1 MKIIRYIL
9 SIVITI
15 GLLYLARTNSRG
27 NPEFVTHTDNGY
39 TFEYTDITK
48 AFEKEAIKLSLKI
61 TGPIDENLRPVLRSL
76 KQSQD
81 INTDPKK
88 YAAIPM
94 NPNDSAENI
103 YYAQLTAGEKGS
115 RQLYYFEIRDYVGG
129 RPAVFYNPSGNP
141 FVLKSIGH
149 VPGLVLFLHI
159 FCMFASVF
167 FITLGAIKGIELLQ
181 DKNKKRPLVIT
192 FALAALFAFLGG
204 YPFGFMMNHYAFGTI
219 WEGVPF
225 GTDATDNKTQ
235 TLFVYLLFI
244 VFAGLGTLTR
254 GKFGKDIF
262 SAKTLG
268 GLGIFGFFLMIAIN
282 LIPHSI
288 QFEPNLTKVVCWG
301 WIALIA
307 IIYLVGLFT
316 SIRKKKK

>member
-1 MKIIRYIL
+1 
-9 SIVITI
+9 
-15 GLLYLARTNSRG
+15 
-27 NPEFVTHTDNGY
+27 
-39 TFEYTDITK
+39 
-48 AFEKEAIKLSLKI
+48 
-61 TGPIDENLRPVLRSL
+61 
-76 KQSQD
+76 
-81 INTDPKK
+81 
-88 YAAIPM
+88 
-94 NPNDSAENI
+94 
-103 YYAQLTAGEKGS
+103 
-115 RQLYYFEIRDYVGG
+115 
-129 RPAVFYNPSGNP
+129 
-141 FVLKSIGH
+141 
-149 VPGLVLFLHI
+149 
-159 FCMFASVF
+159 MFASVF

-181 DKNKKRPLVIT
+181 DKNKTRSLVIT

-204 YPFGFMMNHYAFGTI
+204 YPFGFMMNSYAFGTI

-244 VFAGLGTLTR
+244 VFAGLDTLTR

>member
-1 MKIIRYIL
+1 MKIIWYIL
-9 SIVITI
+9 AFVITI

-27 NPEFVTHTDNGY
+27 NPEFVTHTENGY

-48 AFEKEAIKLSLKI
+48 AFEKEAIKLPLKI

-88 YAAIPM
+88 YSTIPM

-115 RQLYYFEIRDYVGG
+115 KQLYYFEIRDKVGG

-149 VPGLVLFLHI
+149 VPGVILFLHI

-167 FITLGAIKGIELLQ
+167 LITLGAFKGIELLQ
-181 DKNKKRPLVIT
+181 DKNNTRSLVIT
-192 FALAALFAFLGG
+192 FALAALFVFLGG
-204 YPFGFMMNHYAFGTI
+204 YPLGFMMNSYAFGTI

-235 TLFVYLLFI
+235 SLFVYLLFI
-244 VFAGLGTLTR
+244 VLAGLGSLMK
-254 GKFGKDIF
+254 GKLGKDIF
-262 SAKTLG
+262 SAKSLG

-301 WIALIA
+301 WITLITT
-307 IIYLVGLFT
+307 IYLVGIFT
-316 SIRKKKK
+316 FGKKRK

>member
-1 MKIIRYIL
+1 MKILRYVL
-9 SIVITI
+9 AFVITV
-15 GLLYLARTNSRG
+15 GLLYMARTNSRG
-27 NPEFVTHTDNGY
+27 NPEFITHTENGY

-48 AFEKEAIKLSLKI
+48 ASEKETIKLSLKI
-61 TGPIDENLRPVLRSL
+61 IGPVYENLRPVFRSL
-76 KQSQD
+76 KKSQD

-88 YAAIPM
+88 YALIPM
-94 NPNDSAENI
+94 SPDDSAENM
-103 YYAQLTAGEKGS
+103 YYAQLTTGDKGS
-115 RQLYYFEIRDYVGG
+115 KQLYYFEIRDNVGG

-149 VPGLVLFLHI
+149 VPIVVLLLHI

-167 FITLGAIKGIELLQ
+167 LITLGAIKGIELLQ
-181 DKNKKRPLVIT
+181 DKNNTRPLVIT

-204 YPFGFMMNHYAFGTI
+204 YPFGFMMNNYAFGTI

-235 TLFVYLLFI
+235 ILFVYLLFL
-244 VFAGLGTLTR
+244 VLVGLGSLTK
-254 GKFGKDIF
+254 GKLGKDIF

-268 GLGIFGFFLMIAIN
+268 GLGIIGFLLMLAIY

-288 QFEPNLTKVVCWG
+288 QFEPNLTKIVCWG

-307 IIYLVGLFT
+307 IIYLAGLFT
-316 SIRKKKK
+316 SGKKRK